1 MPDQRSLQVGAV
13 AGLPLAYRVSMDP
26 WRHKAKDQEEFLSHR
41 AHDARARARARA
53 HFAVASAPARA
64 AFPAAVVSHPH
75 HRRLARR
82 GVTRALSVLAC
93 SRIDPGISHEKA
105 EAILRAFDFT
115 DIELPPSPE
124 GWSGT
129 AVPASGGYRIRAT
142 LPDGVLKPFAR
153 ICDKPVAER
162 NEEPSWESPLASRL
176 M

>member
-1 MPDQRSLQVGAV
+1 MCPISAACRSARSPGCRWPI
-13 AGLPLAYRVSMDP
+13 GCP
-26 WRHKAKDQEEFLSHR
+26 WILGDIKRKTREEFLSHR

-53 HFAVASAPARA
+53 HFAVASAPR
-64 AFPAAVVSHPH
+64 PDGVS
-75 HRRLARR
+75 RRR
-82 GVTRALSVLAC
+82 GQSRITGGWRVEGVPIALSVLAC

-142 LPDGVLKPFAR
+142 LPDGVLKPFR
-153 ICDKPVAER
+153 SYLR
-162 NEEPSWESPLASRL
+162 
-176 M
+176 